1 MSRDGL
7 VLVTGAGGF
16 IGKRLLRTLAN
27 AGIEAVGWTRAAGDL
42 NDTDQVQRQL
52 NMLKPAIIFHLA
64 ARPAI
69 ASDDS
74 WTTVAQEQQLLSN
87 LAYSMPAHC
96 QLIYTGS
103 MAEYG
108 RSGRFTEV
116 ARCSPD
122 TAYGCAKFGGTNLAL
137 ALRTSM
143 GLDIR
148 VARLFGVY
156 GPGEA
161 HKRLLP
167 SVVDRLQKN
176 AEVPLSDGLQLRDFV
191 HVDDV
196 CALLQKYA
204 QMEGGDHTTLN
215 IGTGIGVTVRQV
227 CETVA
232 DLLGA
237 DRALLRFG
245 ALERRLVDQDCL
257 VADTSHMA
265 TMLVP
270 PVQRWL
276 SPELAADCVR
286 EFQAG
291 LTQ

>member
-1 MSRDGL
+1 LSSDGL
-7 VLVTGAGGF
+7 VLVTGASGF
-16 IGKRLLRTLAN
+16 IGQRMLRTLAN
-27 AGIEAVGWTRAAGDL
+27 AGIEAVGWTRATGDL
-42 NDTDQVQRQL
+42 NDSDQVQRQL
-52 NMLKPAIIFHLA
+52 NTLKPATIFHLA

-69 ASDDS
+69 TLDDS
-74 WTTVAQEQQLLSN
+74 WTTIAQEQQMLSN
-87 LAYSMPAHC
+87 LVYAMSAHC

-108 RSGRFTEV
+108 RSGRFTEDN
-116 ARCSPD
+116 RCSPD

-137 ALRTSM
+137 ALRRSM

-161 HKRLLP
+161 HTRLLP
-167 SVVDRLQKN
+167 SVVDRLQKG

-196 CALLQKYA
+196 CALLQEFA
-204 QMEGGDHTTLN
+204 NLDIGGHAILN
-215 IGTGIGVTVRQV
+215 IGTGVGVTVRQV

-237 DRALLRFG
+237 DHALLRFG
-245 ALERRLVDQDCL
+245 ALERRPVDQDCL
-257 VADTSHMA
+257 VADTRNMA
-265 TMLVP
+265 TILVP

-276 SPELAADCVR
+276 KPELAASCVV

-291 LTQ
+291 LAL